1 MPEILGLRKTGL
13 EHLTERTQQDPAERH
28 NTVQESILLM
38 EEKMTD
44 SFTVVTER
52 VGTIFCSAGSSL
64 TIADTVKDLKA
75 CRIFKAG
82 KDAPTRLAASQK
94 KYGRISASEEQ
105 PQQQTNMAM
114 EISQPGYTLS
124 GKNRPEKRTHV
135 VYYKDVEWRL
145 NG

>member
-75 CRIFKAG
+75 CRIIIAG
-82 KDAPTRLAASQK
+82 KDAPARLAASQK
-94 KYGRISASEEQ
+94 NTGKILRLRSNRDSKPIWPWKSASRAIPSAVKTGRRKELMWFV
-105 PQQQTNMAM
+105 TKVW
-114 EISQPGYTLS
+114 S
-124 GKNRPEKRTHV
+124 G
-135 VYYKDVEWRL
+135 
-145 NG
+145 G